1 MHDSGLRD
9 AVETQR
15 RELRSRLDE
24 RYIQRRLGLPI
35 RDDGLIKVI
44 LGPRRC
50 GKSFLAMHLLEQF
63 GSRGYLNFDD
73 ERLVGVDDYDRLVA
87 AVNSVYGRPRH
98 LLLNEIQ
105 NLPRWE
111 LFANRLQRQGF
122 RLILTGSNAHLLSG
136 ELATHLTGRHLP
148 VVLFP
153 FSFAEALSAVPA
165 ARTGPE
171 LVEELRRYA
180 ADGGYPEP
188 LLRDMDR
195 GYYLRTLW
203 DSVLY
208 KDIVRR
214 RRIRSV
220 AGIEDL
226 AGYLLANVS
235 REYSLNRLTSVTR
248 CKSVHTVAKYI
259 GYLEEAFLFFSLSR
273 ISFKAARSFRGM
285 EDDENRGTGI
295 ARRPAF
301 SDQAREQATANRKIY
316 CIDNGMIT
324 ARGVLF
330 SPDTGRLVENLVA
343 VALRKRALDG
353 TCELFFWKD
362 AQQREVDFVIKEGRS
377 VTQLIQVCWDLTAAS
392 PREREVRALLRA
404 GAALS
409 CERLL
414 VLTADTDSEE
424 VVEWYGRRGRIRL
437 LPVWRWLS
445 DAGLG

>member
-1 MHDSGLRD
+1 MHDSRLHD

-24 RYIQRRLGLPI
+24 RYIQRQLGLPI

-44 LGPRRC
+44 IGPRRC

-73 ERLVGVDDYDRLVA
+73 ERLLGVDHYDRLVA
-87 AVNSVYGRPRH
+87 AVNTVYGRPRH
-98 LLLNEIQ
+98 LLLDEIQ

-195 GYYLRTLW
+195 GHYLRTLW

-259 GYLEEAFLFFSLSR
+259 GYLEEAFLFFSLAR
-273 ISFKAARSFRGM
+273 FSFK
-285 EDDENRGTGI
+285 
-295 ARRPAF
+295 
-301 SDQAREQATANRKIY
+301 AREQAAANRKIY

-392 PREREVRALLRA
+392 TREREIRALLLA

-445 DAGLG
+445 DAGLA

>member
-1 MHDSGLRD
+1 MHDARLRD

-15 RELRSRLDE
+15 RELRSRLNE
-24 RYIQRRLGLPI
+24 RYIQRHLGLPI

-44 LGPRRC
+44 IGPRRC

-87 AVNSVYGRPRH
+87 AVNTVYGRPRH
-98 LLLNEIQ
+98 LLLDEIQ
-105 NLPRWE
+105 NLPQWE

-153 FSFAEALSAVPA
+153 FSFAEALSVVPA
-165 ARTGPE
+165 TRTGPE
-171 LVEELRRYA
+171 LAEELHHYA

-259 GYLEEAFLFFSLSR
+259 EYLEEAFLFFSLSR
-273 ISFKAARSFRGM
+273 FSFK
-285 EDDENRGTGI
+285 
-295 ARRPAF
+295 
-301 SDQAREQATANRKIY
+301 AREQATANRKIY

-362 AQQREVDFVIKEGRS
+362 AQQREVDFVIKEGRR

-392 PREREVRALLRA
+392 TREREIRDLLRA

-424 VVEWYGRRGRIRL
+424 EVEWYGRKGRIRL

-445 DAGLG
+445 DAGLA

>member
-1 MHDSGLRD
+1 MQTSRLRD
-9 AVETQR
+9 VVETQR

-24 RYIQRRLGLPI
+24 RYVQRRLGLPI

-44 LGPRRC
+44 IGPRRC
-50 GKSFLAMHLLEQF
+50 GKSFLAMRLLEQF

-73 ERLVGVDDYDRLVA
+73 ERLVGVDDYDRLIA
-87 AVNSVYGRPRH
+87 AVDSVYGSPRY
-98 LLLNEIQ
+98 LLLDEIQ

-111 LFANRLQRQGF
+111 LFVNRLQRQGF

-165 ARTGPE
+165 TRTGPE
-171 LVEELRRYA
+171 LAEELRRYA

-195 GYYLRTLW
+195 DHYLRTLW

-208 KDIVRR
+208 QDIVRR

-226 AGYLLANVS
+226 AAYLLANVA

-273 ISFKAARSFRGM
+273 FSFK
-285 EDDENRGTGI
+285 
-295 ARRPAF
+295 
-301 SDQAREQATANRKIY
+301 AREQATTNRKIY

-392 PREREVRALLRA
+392 TREREIRALLRA
-404 GAALS
+404 SAALS

-414 VLTADTDSEE
+414 VLTADTESEE
-424 VVEWYGRRGRIRL
+424 EVEWYGRRGRIRL

-445 DAGLG
+445 DEGLT